1 VRRKVKVSELSFID
15 QARKSQPYYQFQ
27 EELLSRLLG
36 LAYSKGIYEA
46 SVGQVTMKMGEDN
59 MYMFTY
65 ENNMNQ
71 FEAAMLILGQPERWD
86 QDFEIMLQ
94 DKFEQYHVPTYGGSI
109 DENCTRPLFLF
120 RLAIAWLRDPAGGVM
135 VVQKQPTR
143 IPDLP
148 ATAPLEG
155 ELVDDELPDLD
166 EKDRKAKGNDV
177 EYEMIKE
184 MPVGSTILEIILVE
198 DGDEPEKQVI
208 FNASR
213 LSGLIGSQRPDI
225 SEVKPERI
233 FFVLADGTMVA
244 FWHYKDCC
252 ESVYCEDIEGDLFDL
267 IGRPLVVSETAYHSP
282 ENHERGV
289 ESETWTYY
297 RIATPQGMVT
307 LRWLGSSNG
316 YYSEHVSVGVL
327 KGLNIPKALKC
338 SERWDFQELF
348 EDDDD

>member
-1 VRRKVKVSELSFID
+1 MFGSNYSDAIKM
-15 QARKSQPYYQFQ
+15 QQTYYIFQ
-27 EELLSRLLG
+27 QELLSRLLG
-36 LAYSKGIYEA
+36 LAYAKNIYTA
-46 SVGQVTMKMGEDN
+46 NVGVVSIAMSDDGQYQITHESN
-59 MYMFTY
+59 MD
-65 ENNMNQ
+65 Q
-71 FEAAMLILGQPERWD
+71 FEATMLVLGQPERWD
-86 QDFEIMLQ
+86 QDFEVMFQ
-94 DKFEQYHVPTYGGSI
+94 DKLQQYHVPVYGGTI
-109 DENCTRPLFLF
+109 DETCTRPLFLF
-120 RLAIAWLRDPAGGVM
+120 RLAVAYLRDPAGGAM

-155 ELVDDELPDLD
+155 ELMDDELPDLD

-177 EYEMIKE
+177 EYKMIKE
-184 MPVGSTILEIILVE
+184 MPVGSTILEIILVN

-208 FNASR
+208 FNAAR

-225 SEVKPERI
+225 SELKPERI

-282 ENHERGV
+282 ENHQRGV

-297 RIATPQGMVT
+297 RIGTPKGMVS
-307 LRWLGSSNG
+307 LRWLGSSSG

-327 KGLNIPKALKC
+327 KGENIPKALKC

-348 EDDDD
+348 EEDDE